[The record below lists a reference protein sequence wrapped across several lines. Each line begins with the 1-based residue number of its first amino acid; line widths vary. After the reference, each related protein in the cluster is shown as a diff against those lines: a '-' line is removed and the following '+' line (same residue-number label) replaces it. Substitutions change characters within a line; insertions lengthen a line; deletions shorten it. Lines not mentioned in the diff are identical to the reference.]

1 MSNSITDY
9 FKTELTNSQKS
20 AVAEIE
26 SFLDSVDNCFILK
39 GYAGTGKTF
48 LIEGLIRYFNGIGRQ
63 VVIMAPTGRAAMVIT
78 DKTGCKASTIH
89 KAIYNNEEHVD
100 DDHTFLVR
108 YIINSND
115 CSNDAVFIV
124 DEASMVSDIKTI
136 DEFFVFG
143 SGYLLKDLFTYI
155 DFPYRPSS
163 KILFIGDNAQLPPIS
178 MGFSPALSIE
188 YLSTNY
194 NLKCREYEMTE
205 IKRQAQE
212 SGILKIATSLRQSLS
227 NSKYDNFQVEAAPD
241 VILENIDGFKNSYT
255 NNNIDAKD
263 KIVIVYSNKSASEYN
278 KMIRGWMFPGKSD
291 IQTGDLLIN
300 TKNNYNYEVELY
312 NGQLLEVVAVED
324 ICEPPVNVVFN
335 KKNKMKATVSFVFR
349 NISVLVKALDGTSH
363 IIKCK
368 IIDSF
373 LKNDAGRLTSNE
385 QQGLY
390 VDFKNRVKHNP
401 KSKEFKDAL
410 RNDPYFNAL
419 QVKYGYSITCHKAQ
433 GGEWPL
439 AYVDFNNSMGTLTS
453 GFFRWAYTGITR
465 AKKKLISLNA
475 KNVSSKSSIIIN
487 EVSTLANSDS
497 CSTIW
502 PVELLEA
509 DTTDVF
515 KTKFQKAFYL
525 WFSDIF
531 DQLEIEINIEQ
542 FQYRD
547 RYTFTHNTEF
557 VIIDFIYNG
566 KGYTGVKQLINK
578 SSEDFYNSVLLNLE
592 KLPTSEFSYVPP
604 TEFQNKFY
612 EWIKSL
618 TDELGI
624 NITSVV
630 NGQHFDRINIKTDA
644 DCAYLQCYY
653 TKNEKYSTI
662 KPFSTKGVDDKKLN
676 LLIDLLKKN
685 I

>member
-1 MSNSITDY
+1 MNISISE
-9 FKTELTNSQKS
+9 FFNTELTNSQKN
-20 AVAEIE
+20 AIAEIE
-26 SFLDSVDNCFILK
+26 SFLESTDNCFILK

-48 LIEGLIRYFNGIGRQ
+48 LIEGLIRCFNKIGRQ
-63 VVIMAPTGRAAMVIT
+63 VVVMAPTGRAAMIIA

-108 YIINSND
+108 YGINSND
-115 CSNDAVFIV
+115 YSNDAIFIV

-155 DFPYRPSS
+155 DFPYRPNS

-178 MGFSPALSIE
+178 MGFSPALSSE
-188 YLSTNY
+188 YLSSNY

-212 SGILKIATSLRQSLS
+212 SGILRIATNLRQGLS
-227 NSKYDNFQVEAAPD
+227 TSTFDNFQIEPASD
-241 VILENIDGFKNSYT
+241 VIIETIDGFKSSY
-255 NNNIDAKD
+255 NNDTDAKD
-263 KIVIVYSNKSASEYN
+263 KIVIVYSNKAASEYN
-278 KMIRGWMFPGKSD
+278 RMIRGWMFPGKND
-291 IQTGDLLIN
+291 IQPGDILIN
-300 TKNNYNYEVELY
+300 TKNNYNYAVELY
-312 NGQLLEVVAVED
+312 NVQLLEVVAVED

-373 LKNDAGRLTSNE
+373 LKNDSGRLTSNE

-401 KSKEFKDAL
+401 KSKEFKDKL
-410 RNDPYFNAL
+410 RSDPYFNAI

-439 AYVDFNNSMGTLTS
+439 AYVDFNNSQGVLTS
-453 GFFRWAYTGITR
+453 GYYRWAYTGITR
-465 AKKKLISLNA
+465 AKRKLISLNA
-475 KNVSSKSSIIIN
+475 KKVNLKSSIIIN
-487 EVSTLANSDS
+487 ETTKLANID
-497 CSTIW
+497 CDWTVW
-502 PVELLEA
+502 PIELLDAE
-509 DTTDVF
+509 TTDIF
-515 KTKFQKAFYL
+515 KQKFQKAFYL
-525 WFSDIF
+525 WFTDVF
-531 DQLEIEINIEQ
+531 DELEIDMKVEQ
-542 FQYRD
+542 MNFRD
-547 RYTFTHNTEF
+547 RCTFSRNNDF
-557 VIIDFIYNG
+557 AIIDFIYNG
-566 KGYTGVKQLINK
+566 KGYTGIKQVISKSCDEFINLI
-578 SSEDFYNSVLLNLE
+578 LLNLE
-592 KLPTSEFSYVPP
+592 KLPTSEVSYLPP

-624 NITSVV
+624 KIVSVA
-630 NGQHFDRINIKTDA
+630 NGQHYDRINIKTDS

-653 TKNEKYSTI
+653 NKSEKYTTI
-662 KPFSTKGVDDKKLN
+662 KPHSTEGIEDSKLN
-676 LLIDLLKKN
+676 LLITLLKKN

>member
-1 MSNSITDY
+1 MNKSISE
-9 FKTELTNSQKS
+9 FFNTELTNSQKN
-20 AVAEIE
+20 AIAEIE
-26 SFLDSVDNCFILK
+26 SFLESSDNCFILK

-48 LIEGLIRYFNGIGRQ
+48 LIEGLIRCFHEIGRQ
-63 VVIMAPTGRAAMVIT
+63 VVVMAPTGRAAMIIA

-108 YIINSND
+108 YGINSND
-115 CSNDAVFIV
+115 YSNDAIFIV
-124 DEASMVSDIKTI
+124 DEASMVSDVKTI

-155 DFPYRPSS
+155 DFPYRPNS

-178 MGFSPALSIE
+178 MGFSPALSSE
-188 YLSTNY
+188 YLSSNY

-212 SGILKIATSLRQSLS
+212 SGILRIATNLRQGLS
-227 NSKYDNFQVEAAPD
+227 TSTFDNFQIEPASD
-241 VILENIDGFKNSYT
+241 VIIETIDGFKSSY
-255 NNNIDAKD
+255 NNDTDAKD
-263 KIVIVYSNKSASEYN
+263 KIVIVYSNKAASEYN
-278 KMIRGWMFPGKSD
+278 RMIRGWMFPGKND
-291 IQTGDLLIN
+291 IQPGDVLIN
-300 TKNNYNYEVELY
+300 TKNNYNYAVELY

-324 ICEPPVNVVFN
+324 ISEPPVNVVFN

-401 KSKEFKDAL
+401 KSKEFKDKL
-410 RNDPYFNAL
+410 RSDPYFNAI

-453 GFFRWAYTGITR
+453 GYYRWAYTGITR
-465 AKKKLISLNA
+465 AKSKLVALNA
-475 KNVSSKSSIIIN
+475 KSVSVASALIVNETTKLSSN
-487 EVSTLANSDS
+487 DLSFYF
-497 CSTIW
+497 W
-502 PVELLEA
+502 PSELLNAE
-509 DTTDVF
+509 TEDVF
-515 KTKFQKAFYL
+515 KENFQKAFYL
-525 WFSDIF
+525 WYTEIFEQLDI
-531 DQLEIEINIEQ
+531 EMSIEQ
-542 FQYRD
+542 LHFRD
-547 RYTFTHNTEF
+547 RISFAKDGDF
-557 VIIDFIYNG
+557 LVLDFIYDK
-566 KGYTGVKQLINK
+566 KGYTGAKQTVRK
-578 SSEDFYNSVLLNLE
+578 SSDSFADIVLKNLDIH
-592 KLPTSEFSYVPP
+592 PTSEMTYIPP
-604 TEFQNKFY
+604 TGFQAKFY
-612 EWIKSL
+612 DWIKSL
-618 TDELGI
+618 TDDLEI
-624 NITSVV
+624 KIISVV
-630 NGQHFDRINIKTDA
+630 NGQYFDRINIKTDA
-644 DCAYLQCYY
+644 GCAYLQCFY
-653 TKNEKYSTI
+653 KNNDKYSVI
-662 KPFSTKGVDDKKLN
+662 KPHSMLGKEDEKLN
-676 LLIDLLKKN
+676 LLIDLIKKN